1 MKVAV
6 LGAGGRT
13 GREVVRSLLEHGHH
27 VTAVVRNPRGDQLTE
42 SVPGNVSVAV
52 ADVHDPAAVAAALN
66 GVEAV
71 VSALGGRP
79 RQPTTVYSRGVE
91 VIEQAMRATG
101 ARRLICLSAGA
112 LDLGPHVPLGQRL
125 VSRAVV
131 RLLFRDGYADMSRME
146 SALRT
151 NDLDWTVVRVPGLTT
166 KPGGGPYRVA
176 EAPLDRPSTIPR
188 ADLAAYLVSI
198 LDAPT
203 TYRKIME
210 ISR

>member
-1 MKVAV
+1 VKVAV
-6 LGAGGRT
+6 FGAGGRT
-13 GREVVRSLLEHGHH
+13 GREVVRTALEHGHH
-27 VTAVVRNPRGDQLTE
+27 VTAVMRNPDGIDPRTE
-42 SVPGNVSVAV
+42 NVSVAV
-52 ADVHDPAAVAAALN
+52 ADVHDPAAVAAALH

-79 RQPTTVYSRGVE
+79 RQPTTVYSHGVE
-91 VIEQAMRATG
+91 VIGHAMRAAD

-112 LDLGPHVPLGQRL
+112 LDLGPHVPFGQRI

-131 RLLFRDGYADMSRME
+131 RLFFRDGYADMAKME
-146 SALRT
+146 STLRT
-151 NDLDWTVVRVPGLTT
+151 DDLDWTVVRVPGLTSKT
-166 KPGGGPYRVA
+166 GGNPYRVA
-176 EAPLDRPSTIPR
+176 EAPLDRPSTIAR

-198 LDAPT
+198 LDDPT